1 MILRLWMILDFNVKE
16 KGDYM
21 DKPNVFVSSTI
32 YDFADL
38 RSALKYWLEEMGFGV
53 RMSEFNDFVKDSS
66 ENSYDAC
73 FKAIEECDYYI
84 LLIGSSWGIIFK
96 GT

>member
-1 MILRLWMILDFNVKE
+1 
-16 KGDYM
+16 M

-84 LLIGSSWGIIFK
+84 LLIGSRVGGLFSKEPKITKLLIN
-96 GT
+96 